1 MKIRS
6 ECVPCLMERVRFQA
20 ILAGNGTEFAALKA
34 AMGTYA
40 EEFREGRN
48 SAEVAT
54 AVHRSAYKAMG
65 ISDPYHELKVRAD
78 SVAMEY
84 LDRAIAMVN
93 DSKDRLR
100 TAVLLSVIGNI
111 MDFGAGIAIDD
122 PDDFRNEFER
132 LLSQGIGSD
141 DTDKM
146 ESVLKNSK
154 KVMFIFDNCGEGQLD
169 KILIKE
175 LQSYGV
181 KVIGV
186 VRGKPILNDITKEDA
201 ERTGLDKVLDG
212 LYTTGQFA
220 VGIDMKGIGEGL
232 RNEIDTADLI
242 IAKGMANYESLSDQS
257 LKMPIVHILRT
268 KCKPVADSLGIPTGI
283 NVVRFISG
291 K

>member
-1 MKIRS
+1 MEIRS

-20 ILAGNGTEFAALKA
+20 ILAGNGTEFSALKE
-34 AMGTYA
+34 AMRTYA
-40 EEFREGRN
+40 EEFAEGRN

-54 AVHRSAYKAMG
+54 AVHRSAYAAMG

-78 SVAMEY
+78 DVAMEY
-84 LDRAIAMVN
+84 LNRAKDMVDR
-93 DSKDRLR
+93 SEDRLR

-111 MDFGAGIAIDD
+111 MDFGSGIAIDD
-122 PDDFRNEFER
+122 PDDFRNEFEK

-146 ESVLKNSK
+146 EAILKNAK
-154 KVMFIFDNCGEGQLD
+154 KVIFVFDNCGEGQLD
-169 KILIKE
+169 KILINE
-175 LQSYGV
+175 LRSYGV

-201 ERTGLDKVLDG
+201 ERIGLDKILDG

-220 VGIDMKGIGEGL
+220 IGIDLNGIGEDL
-232 RNEIDTADLI
+232 KKEIETADI
-242 IAKGMANYESLSDQS
+242 MIAKGMANYESLSDQPVN
-257 LKMPIVHILRT
+257 MPIVHILRT

>member
-1 MKIRS
+1 MEIRS

-20 ILAGNGTEFAALKA
+20 ILAGNGTEFSALKE
-34 AMGTYA
+34 AMRTYA
-40 EEFREGRN
+40 EEFSEGRN

-54 AVHRSAYKAMG
+54 AVHKSAYKAMG
-65 ISDPYHELKVRAD
+65 IPDPYHELKVRAD
-78 SVAMEY
+78 DVAMEY
-84 LDRAIAMVN
+84 LDRAKSMVN
-93 DSKDRLR
+93 NSKDKLR

-111 MDFGAGIAIDD
+111 MDFGSGIAIDD
-122 PDDFRNEFER
+122 PDDFRNEFEK

-146 ESVLKNSK
+146 EAVLKKAK
-154 KVMFIFDNCGEGQLD
+154 KVIFVFDNCGEGQLD
-169 KILIKE
+169 KVLIKE

-186 VRGKPILNDITKEDA
+186 VRGKPILNDITQEDA
-201 ERTGLDKVLDG
+201 ERIGLDKILDG

-220 VGIDMKGIGEGL
+220 IGMDMKGIDEDL
-232 RNEIDTADLI
+232 RKEIETADMM

-257 LKMPIVHILRT
+257 LKIPIVHILRT
-268 KCKPVADSLGIPTGI
+268 KCKPVADSMGTPTGI